1 MIEKV
6 MKQYYQRLAKEGWLN
21 AFFAALIVG
30 FFVML
35 LTAFAFW
42 FIAFKYSWIAFIV
55 LAVVTAACTPL
66 FFFTK
71 FKPSKKQ
78 IAQRVDEL
86 GLEER
91 LLTMTE
97 LENDDSY
104 IARKQREDAQAA
116 LANIQAKWLKIVASI
131 PLIVGASV
139 MMVCS
144 VAMTTVA
151 IASANGYISSGQ
163 EIIEEA
169 TQPEPITY
177 AVEFLEDGGG
187 IIEGEILQIIEEGGT
202 IESVIAVPDEGWYI
216 EEWRWEI
223 GGEEFTLTETDVFFV
238 EDLFVETDIVI
249 TAVFAEAGDGSG
261 GGGGGEGE
269 GEDGESQEADSD
281 EGEPEGE
288 PSEGEPEEGEE
299 GKEGE
304 SDPEG
309 ENDPDSDNAGA
320 GQGGTS
326 HESDQI
332 KDGKTDYGGT
342 VYDEAVNDAQ
352 DELGSNDEI
361 PEDWKD
367 IISDYYENI
376 KK

>member
-1 MIEKV
+1 MLEKI
-6 MKQYYQRLAKEGWLN
+6 MKQYYNRLAKEGWLN

-30 FFVML
+30 FSVML

-42 FIAFKYSWIAFIV
+42 FTAFQYPWIAFIV
-55 LAVVTAACTPL
+55 FAAVTAGCTPL

-78 IAQRVDEL
+78 IAKRVDEL

-91 LLTMTE
+91 LLTMAE
-97 LENDDSY
+97 LEGDDSY
-104 IARKQREDAQAA
+104 IARKQREDAKAA

-131 PLIVGASV
+131 PLVVGASV
-139 MMVCS
+139 MMVCG

-151 IASANGYISSGQ
+151 IASANGQLSSGQ
-163 EIIEEA
+163 EIIGEA
-169 TQPEPITY
+169 TKPEPITY

-202 IESVIAVPDEGWYI
+202 IEAVIAVPDEGWYI

-249 TAVFAEAGDGSG
+249 TAVFSEAGDGSG

-269 GEDGESQEADSD
+269 GESEDSENQEADAD
-281 EGEPEGE
+281 EGEPSDE
-288 PSEGEPEEGEE
+288 PSEGEGEEGEDGNE
-299 GKEGE
+299 N
-304 SDPEG
+304 PEG
-309 ENDPDSDNAGA
+309 ENDPDSDNAGG

-342 VYDEAVNDAQ
+342 IYSEAVSDAE
-352 DELGSNDEI
+352 DELESNDEI
-361 PEDWKD
+361 PDDWKD